1 MIWELLYIPCR
12 LRMVDDDIPACSG
25 DPAFGAN
32 LFCIASCLLVPTLS
46 CISIFAMAENRSNW
60 TGFSAKLL
68 SRFTNASLSPI
79 LDTHLRTLQIQVG
92 LEAFLAK
99 PDSGPVDF
107 RDCAQVINPFIV
119 TTKIDHCVEPTAL
132 STYRSASIWI

>member
-1 MIWELLYIPCR
+1 MQR
-12 LRMVDDDIPACSG
+12 FSVR
-25 DPAFGAN
+25 
-32 LFCIASCLLVPTLS
+32 CIAESH
-46 CISIFAMAENRSNW
+46 SIAEW
-60 TGFSAKLL
+60 A
-68 SRFTNASLSPI
+68 
-79 LDTHLRTLQIQVG
+79 DHLYGILQIQVG

-132 STYRSASIWI
+132 STYRQACTPSE